1 MPTLINYKGVKY
13 MEGRKVEKRMRKR
26 GGGAIKSVNGIIRA
40 ILSVIVCMV
49 VCLSG
54 VSKAGAWVSR
64 QEGMSDE
71 EMLKHV
77 EYWTQWGDPWAGEH
91 LDGSSV

>member
-1 MPTLINYKGVKY
+1 MPTLINYKGVKC
-13 MEGRKVEKRMRKR
+13 MEGKKVGKRRSGSWR
-26 GGGAIKSVNGIIRA
+26 GAIKSNNGIVRA
-40 ILSVIVCMV
+40 ILSVIVCIT

-54 VSKAGAWVSR
+54 VCQAGAWVSR

-77 EYWTQWGDPWAGEH
+77 EYWTQWGDPWAG
-91 LDGSSV
+91 